1 MSFVSVP
8 VPDPC
13 VAHFGSGGLRRFS
26 AAEIRGCRLQ
36 GASAAALA
44 EVGVPVHVT
53 PYFRAARPTDSA
65 ALGVFAAHGGAAAP
79 SAEKEGWL
87 RLGSDGLAHLCVRP
101 DEAVQAV
108 FLGGGEEDMFVN
120 QSVSAFNAALT
131 ALDRQ
136 LPVIAAAPD
145 LATAAAAFRELNSEV
160 RQLDDEAFAQRE
172 SWWPR
177 VLDDVRHTL
186 NFPFSAAFEYIDA
199 NGAKQVATE
208 ATGPGRAHPEELVW
222 ARLEGE
228 GITPQQVRRVYCELE
243 PCMLP
248 GHYCAVWMQRTFPHA
263 EFTHSYDF
271 GSDAESRE
279 AGLRELIIQTAQQS
293 AAGE

>member
-1 MSFVSVP
+1 M
-8 VPDPC
+8 
-13 VAHFGSGGLRRFS
+13 
-26 AAEIRGCRLQ
+26 
-36 GASAAALA
+36 
-44 EVGVPVHVT
+44 
-53 PYFRAARPTDSA
+53 
-65 ALGVFAAHGGAAAP
+65 
-79 SAEKEGWL
+79 
-87 RLGSDGLAHLCVRP
+87 
-101 DEAVQAV
+101 
-108 FLGGGEEDMFVN
+108 
-120 QSVSAFNAALT
+120 
-131 ALDRQ
+131 
-136 LPVIAAAPD
+136 
-145 LATAAAAFRELNSEV
+145 
-160 RQLDDEAFAQRE
+160 
-172 SWWPR
+172 
-177 VLDDVRHTL
+177 DDVRHTL
-186 NFPFSAAFEYIDA
+186 NFPFSAAFEYIDT

-271 GSDAESRE
+271 GNDAESRE

>member
-1 MSFVSVP
+1 MSVP

-13 VAHFGSGGLRRFS
+13 VAHFGSGGLRRF
-26 AAEIRGCRLQ
+26 ATAEIHGVRVP
-36 GASAAALA
+36 GATATVLA

-53 PYFRAARPTDSA
+53 PYFKGVRPTDSP
-65 ALGVFAAHGGAAAP
+65 ALGAFAAHTGAVGP
-79 SAEKEGWL
+79 SEAKRGWL
-87 RLGSDGLAHLCVRP
+87 RVGTDGLAQLCVRP
-101 DEAVQAV
+101 DGAVEAV

-120 QSVSAFNAALT
+120 QDVSVFNAAL
-131 ALDRQ
+131 AVLDRQ
-136 LPVIAAAPD
+136 LPVIAASSD
-145 LATAAAAFRELNSEV
+145 LGAAATAFRELNAEV
-160 RQLDDEAFAQRE
+160 RQLDEEAFAQRE

-186 NFPFSAAFEYIDA
+186 NFPFSAAFEYVDA
-199 NGAKQVATE
+199 AGAKQVATE

-222 ARLEGE
+222 ARLKGD
-228 GITPQQVRRVYCELE
+228 GIAPQQVRRVYCELE

-248 GHYCAVWMQRTFPHA
+248 GHYCAVWMQRAFPHA
-263 EFTHSYDF
+263 EFTHSFDF

-279 AGLRELIIQTAQQS
+279 AGLRGLIIQTAQQS

>member
-1 MSFVSVP
+1 MSVP
-8 VPDPC
+8 VPGSC
-13 VAHFGSGGLRRFS
+13 AAHFGSGGLRRF
-26 AAEIRGCRLQ
+26 ATAETRMARVPVAT
-36 GASAAALA
+36 ASVLA

-53 PYFRAARPTDSA
+53 PYFRAAKPADPPD
-65 ALGVFAAHGGAAAP
+65 LGVFDAHGSAAAP
-79 SAEKEGWL
+79 SGEKEGWL
-87 RLGSDGLAHLCVRP
+87 RLGTDGLAHIYVGP
-101 DEAVQAV
+101 DETVQAV
-108 FLGGGEEDMFVN
+108 FLGRGEAGMFVN

-131 ALDRQ
+131 VLDRK
-136 LPVIAAAPD
+136 LPVIAASSD
-145 LATAAAAFRELNSEV
+145 LKAAATAFRELNAEV

-199 NGAKQVATE
+199 AGAKQVATE

-228 GITPQQVRRVYCELE
+228 GIAPQQVRRVYCELE

-248 GHYCAVWMQRTFPHA
+248 GHYCAVWMQQAFPHA
-263 EFTHSYDF
+263 EFTHSFDF

-279 AGLRELIIQTAQQS
+279 AGLRGLIIRTAQQS

>member
-1 MSFVSVP
+1 M
-8 VPDPC
+8 
-13 VAHFGSGGLRRFS
+13 
-26 AAEIRGCRLQ
+26 
-36 GASAAALA
+36 
-44 EVGVPVHVT
+44 
-53 PYFRAARPTDSA
+53 
-65 ALGVFAAHGGAAAP
+65 
-79 SAEKEGWL
+79 
-87 RLGSDGLAHLCVRP
+87 
-101 DEAVQAV
+101 

-120 QSVSAFNAALT
+120 QSLSAFNAALT

-145 LATAAAAFRELNSEV
+145 LTTAATAFRELNSEV
-160 RQLDDEAFAQRE
+160 RRLDGEAFAQRE

-186 NFPFSAAFEYIDA
+186 NFPFSAAFEYIDT

-271 GSDAESRE
+271 GNDAESRE
-279 AGLRELIIQTAQQS
+279 AGLRGLIIQTAQQS

>member
-1 MSFVSVP
+1 MSVP

-13 VAHFGSGGLRRFS
+13 VAHFGLGGLRRF
-26 AAEIRGCRLQ
+26 
-36 GASAAALA
+36 ASAEAIGARVQGTNAAVLA

-53 PYFRAARPTDSA
+53 PYFKAARSTDSP
-65 ALGVFAAHGGAAAP
+65 ALGVFAAHCGAAAP
-79 SAEKEGWL
+79 SAEKKSWL

-108 FLGGGEEDMFVN
+108 FLGGGEDDMFVN

-145 LATAAAAFRELNSEV
+145 LATAVTAFRELNSEV
-160 RQLDDEAFAQRE
+160 RQLDAQAFAQRE

-186 NFPFSAAFEYIDA
+186 NFPFSAAFEYNDA
-199 NGAKQVATE
+199 AGAKQVATE
-208 ATGPGRAHPEELVW
+208 ATGPGQAHPEELVW

-228 GITPQQVRRVYCELE
+228 GIAPQQVRRVHCELE

-248 GHYCAVWMQRTFPHA
+248 GHYCAVWMQRIFPHA
-263 EFTHSYDF
+263 EFTHSHDF